1 MSQEFNKIALTDKI
15 NSSLSVLLKRD
26 ETAITLSAGEQE
38 PQDIEA
44 GMEGRLCL
52 RTDLKVLKIL
62 TSVNPVVWETL
73 IDFGTENA
81 TKEWVEKNFQPLNSN
96 LTALSSIVSESNKIP
111 YFDSSKSMS
120 TIDYTNFGG
129 QILKAKNA
137 EEVRNILELR
147 KLSTVNQIT
156 SENVDE
162 LIADSSITK
171 EKLAYEPIT
180 AEQGY
185 MTGDIKETYNEN
197 DEPGWITLSGYD
209 ETKIERGEIIYGC
222 FLSSRGYFYVET
234 PYHINDPVYVTKNYS
249 LASSISE
256 LQKHSK
262 FTVKNINSDGT
273 IDFLIY
279 HSPFDSDIIEY
290 NVPNYPEGN
299 LENKRSE
306 IELSGSATIGNTES
320 GATYTG
326 QDYNELFTKIWS
338 SSAVSF
344 QDSSGEEVSRG
355 SSANSDWSSNRRM
368 VLPGGFVYINPHCC
382 YKIKI

>member
-81 TKEWVEKNFQPLNSN
+81 TKEWVEENFQPLSDN

-129 QILKAKNA
+129 QILNAQTA

-171 EKLAYEPIT
+171 DKLAYEPIT
-180 AEQGY
+180 SQQGY

-197 DEPGWITLSGYD
+197 EEDGWIILPGVTEKEVIHKEVL
-209 ETKIERGEIIYGC
+209 YGC
-222 FLSSRGYFYVET
+222 FFEAELGNYWYAKPPYEIGNVIYCKSDDNYKNPADSILDLTET
-234 PYHINDPVYVTKNYS
+234 H
-249 LASSISE
+249 
-256 LQKHSK
+256 
-262 FTVKNINSDGT
+262 FTITSVNEDGT
-273 IDFLIY
+273 LNFG
-279 HSPFDSDIIEY
+279 HVNTTHF
-290 NVPNYPEGN
+290 NVPNYPEMD
-299 LENKRSE
+299 LANKTTS
-306 IELSGSATIGNTES
+306 IELVDPITIGNSES

-344 QDSSGEEVSRG
+344 QDSSGNEVSRG
-355 SSANSDWSSNRRM
+355 SSANVDWTSDRRM
-368 VLPGGFVYINPHCC
+368 VLPYGFVYINPHCC

>member
-81 TKEWVEKNFQPLNSN
+81 TKEWVEENFQPLNDN

-129 QILKAKNA
+129 QILNAQTA

-197 DEPGWITLSGYD
+197 EEDGWI
-209 ETKIERGEIIYGC
+209 I
-222 FLSSRGYFYVET
+222 
-234 PYHINDPVYVTKNYS
+234 
-249 LASSISE
+249 
-256 LQKHSK
+256 LQ
-262 FTVKNINSDGT
+262 DG
-273 IDFLIY
+273 
-279 HSPFDSDIIEY
+279 
-290 NVPNYPEGN
+290 VV
-299 LENKRSE
+299 
-306 IELSGSATIGNTES
+306 TIGNSES
-320 GATYTG
+320 GATYSG

-338 SSAVSF
+338 SSTVSF
-344 QDSSGEEVSRG
+344 QDSSGNEVSRG
-355 SSANSDWSSNRRM
+355 SSANVDWTSDRRM
-368 VLPGGFVYINPHCC
+368 VLPYGFVYINPHCC

>member
-62 TSVNPVVWETL
+62 TSANPVVWETL
-73 IDFGTENA
+73 IDFGSDNA
-81 TKEWVEKNFQPLNSN
+81 TKEWVEQNFQPLNSN

-120 TIDYTNFGG
+120 TIGYTSLGG
-129 QILKAKNA
+129 QILKAETA
-137 EEVRNILELR
+137 EEVRNVLELR
-147 KLSTVNQIT
+147 KLSTVDKIT
-156 SENVDE
+156 SENVDD
-162 LIADSSITK
+162 LIADSSISK
-171 EKLAYEPIT
+171 DKLAYEPIT

-197 DEPGWITLSGYD
+197 EEDGWLILPGVTEKEVIH
-209 ETKIERGEIIYGC
+209 KEILYGC
-222 FLSSRGYFYVET
+222 FFEADLGNYWYAKTPYEIGNVIYCKSGDNFKNPADSILDLTET
-234 PYHINDPVYVTKNYS
+234 PFKITSVN
-249 LASSISE
+249 E
-256 LQKHSK
+256 
-262 FTVKNINSDGT
+262 DGT
-273 IDFLIY
+273 LNFGQVSTT
-279 HSPFDSDIIEY
+279 HF
-290 NVPNYPEGN
+290 NVPNYPEMD
-299 LENKRSE
+299 LANKTTS
-306 IELSGSATIGNTES
+306 IELVDPVTIGNSES

-344 QDSSGEEVSRG
+344 QDSLGEEVSRG
-355 SSANSDWSSNRRM
+355 SSANSDWTSNRRM
-368 VLPGGFVYINPHCC
+368 ILPHTFKGINPRCC
-382 YKIKI
+382 YKIKV

>member
-81 TKEWVEKNFQPLNSN
+81 TKEWVEENFQPLNDN

-129 QILKAKNA
+129 QILKAQTA

-171 EKLAYEPIT
+171 DKLAYEPIT

-197 DEPGWITLSGYD
+197 EEDGWIILPSVTEKEVVHKELL
-209 ETKIERGEIIYGC
+209 YGC
-222 FLSSRGYFYVET
+222 FFMDYSNTYWYVKH
-234 PYHINDPVYVTKNYS
+234 PYEVGSVVYRTNDYGIAT
-249 LASSISE
+249 SE
-256 LQKHSK
+256 ADLIVSQYGVNS
-262 FTVKNINSDGT
+262 VNSDGT
-273 IDFLIY
+273 LDFIRTDEDFWEPFTVPS
-279 HSPFDSDIIEY
+279 HSNGDLVQITTTTEMLNPI
-290 NVPNYPEGN
+290 
-299 LENKRSE
+299 
-306 IELSGSATIGNTES
+306 TIGNSES

-344 QDSSGEEVSRG
+344 QDSLGEEVSRG
-355 SSANSDWSSNRRM
+355 SSANVDWTSDRRM
-368 VLPGGFVYINPHCC
+368 VLPYGFVYINPHCC

>member
-73 IDFGTENA
+73 IDFGSDNA
-81 TKEWVEKNFQPLNSN
+81 TKEWVEQNFQPLNSN
-96 LTALSSIVSESNKIP
+96 LTALSSIISESNKIP

-120 TIDYTNFGG
+120 TMGYTSLGG
-129 QILKAKNA
+129 KILKAETA
-137 EEVRNILELR
+137 EEVRNVLELR
-147 KLSTVNQIT
+147 KLSTVNKIT
-156 SENVDE
+156 SENVDD
-162 LIADSSITK
+162 LIADSSISK
-171 EKLAYEPIT
+171 DKLAYEPIT

-197 DEPGWITLSGYD
+197 EENGWIILPGVA
-209 ETKIERGEIIYGC
+209 EKEVVHKELLYGC
-222 FLSSRGYFYVET
+222 FFEEEFGNYWYAKPPYEIGNVIYCKSGDNYKNPADSILDLTET
-234 PYHINDPVYVTKNYS
+234 PFKITSVN
-249 LASSISE
+249 E
-256 LQKHSK
+256 
-262 FTVKNINSDGT
+262 DGT
-273 IDFLIY
+273 LNFGQISTTHF
-279 HSPFDSDIIEY
+279 
-290 NVPNYPEGN
+290 NVPNYPEMD
-299 LENKRSE
+299 LANKTIST
-306 IELSGSATIGNTES
+306 ELVDPITIGNTES

-344 QDSSGEEVSRG
+344 QNSLGEEVSRG
-355 SSANSDWSSNRRM
+355 SSANSDWTSNRRM
-368 VLPGGFVYINPHCC
+368 ILPHTFKGINPHCC
-382 YKIKI
+382 YKIKV